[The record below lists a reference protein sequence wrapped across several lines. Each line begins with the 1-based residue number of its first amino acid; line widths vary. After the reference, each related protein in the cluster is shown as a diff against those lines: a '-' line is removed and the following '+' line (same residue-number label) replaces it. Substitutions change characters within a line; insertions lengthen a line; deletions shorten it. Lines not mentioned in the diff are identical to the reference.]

1 MTIKEYNSFIDSDSR
16 KLYAFAYKMLKNQ
29 QESEDIVQNVLV
41 KLWKKRD
48 ELDNIN
54 NLKTLALTMTKNECI
69 DVLRR
74 WRFSE
79 KNAVD
84 SAAQQ
89 EKSDSLSPLE
99 NMVSD
104 ETRNMMRQIISD
116 MESPYKEIIT
126 MREIEGLPYEEIAG
140 MTSLTVNNLRVI
152 VSRARHIIK
161 EEYLK
166 KHGPYGK

>member
-29 QESEDIVQNVLV
+29 QESEDIWQNVLV

-79 KNAVD
+79 KNDVD
-84 SAAQQ
+84 STAQQ
-89 EKSDSLSPLE
+89 ETSDSLSPLE

-152 VSRARHIIK
+152 VSRARQMIK

>member
-1 MTIKEYNSFIDSDSR
+1 MTIKEYNGFIDSESR

-54 NLKTLALTMTKNECI
+54 NLRTLASTRTQNECI

-79 KNAVD
+79 KNDVD
-84 SAAQQ
+84 STAQQ

-104 ETRNMMRQIISD
+104 ETKNMMRQIISD
-116 MESPYKEIIT
+116 LESP
-126 MREIEGLPYEEIAG
+126 
-140 MTSLTVNNLRVI
+140 
-152 VSRARHIIK
+152 
-161 EEYLK
+161 
-166 KHGPYGK
+166 

>member
-79 KNAVD
+79 KNDVD
-84 SAAQQ
+84 STAQQ
-89 EKSDSLSPLE
+89 ETSDSLSPLE

-152 VSRARHIIK
+152 VSRARQMIK

-166 KHGPYGK
+166 KHGPYGN

>member
-1 MTIKEYNSFIDSDSR
+1 MTITEYNGFIDSESR

-41 KLWKKRD
+41 KLWKKRY

-54 NLKTLALTMTKNECI
+54 NLKTLAITMTKNECI

-79 KNAVD
+79 KSDVD

-116 MESPYKEIIT
+116 MESPYKEVIT

-152 VSRARHIIK
+152 VARARQIIK

-166 KHGPYGK
+166 KHGSYGK

>member
-1 MTIKEYNSFIDSDSR
+1 MTIKEYNGFIDSESR

-54 NLKTLALTMTKNECI
+54 NLRTLAITMTKNECI

-79 KNAVD
+79 KNDVD
-84 SAAQQ
+84 STAQQ

-152 VSRARHIIK
+152 VSRARQMIK

>member
-1 MTIKEYNSFIDSDSR
+1 MTIKEYNGFIDSESR
-16 KLYAFAYKMLKNQ
+16 KLYAFAFKMLKNQ

-54 NLKTLALTMTKNECI
+54 NLRTLALTMTKNECI

-79 KNAVD
+79 KSDVD
-84 SAAQQ
+84 GVAQQ

-104 ETRNMMRQIISD
+104 ETKNMMRQIISD
-116 MESPYKEIIT
+116 LESPYKEIIT

-152 VSRARHIIK
+152 VSRARQMIK

>member
-1 MTIKEYNSFIDSDSR
+1 MTITEYNGFIDSESR

-54 NLKTLALTMTKNECI
+54 NLRTLALTMTKNECI

-79 KNAVD
+79 KSDVD
-84 SAAQQ
+84 GVAQQ

-104 ETRNMMRQIISD
+104 ETKNMMRQIISD
-116 MESPYKEIIT
+116 LESPYKEIIT

-152 VSRARHIIK
+152 VSRARQMIK

>member
-1 MTIKEYNSFIDSDSR
+1 MTITEYNGFIDSESR

-54 NLKTLALTMTKNECI
+54 NLKTLAITMTKNECI

-79 KNAVD
+79 KSDVD

-89 EKSDSLSPLE
+89 EKSDSFSPLE

-116 MESPYKEIIT
+116 MESPYKEVIT

-152 VSRARHIIK
+152 VSRARQIIK

>member
-1 MTIKEYNSFIDSDSR
+1 MTIKEYNGFIDSESR

-54 NLKTLALTMTKNECI
+54 NLRTLALTMTKNECI

-79 KNAVD
+79 KSDVD
-84 SAAQQ
+84 GVAQQ

-104 ETRNMMRQIISD
+104 ETKNMMRQIISD
-116 MESPYKEIIT
+116 LESPYKEIIT

-152 VSRARHIIK
+152 VSRARQMIK

>member
-1 MTIKEYNSFIDSDSR
+1 MTITEYNGFIDSESR

-54 NLKTLALTMTKNECI
+54 NLKTLAITMTKNECI

-79 KNAVD
+79 KSDVD

-116 MESPYKEIIT
+116 MESPYKEVIT

-152 VSRARHIIK
+152 VSRARQIIK

>member
-1 MTIKEYNSFIDSDSR
+1 MTITEYNGFIDSESR

-54 NLKTLALTMTKNECI
+54 NLKTLAITMTKNECI

-79 KNAVD
+79 KSDVD

-116 MESPYKEIIT
+116 MESPYKEVIT

-152 VSRARHIIK
+152 VSRARQIIK

-166 KHGPYGK
+166 KHGSYGK

>member
-79 KNAVD
+79 KNDVD
-84 SAAQQ
+84 STAQQ
-89 EKSDSLSPLE
+89 ETSDSLSPLE

-152 VSRARHIIK
+152 VSRARQMIK

>member
-1 MTIKEYNSFIDSDSR
+1 MTIKEYNGFIDSESR

-54 NLKTLALTMTKNECI
+54 NLRTLALTMTKNECI

-79 KNAVD
+79 KSDVD
-84 SAAQQ
+84 GVAQQ
-89 EKSDSLSPLE
+89 EKSNSLSPLE

-104 ETRNMMRQIISD
+104 ETKNMMRQIISD
-116 MESPYKEIIT
+116 LESPYKEIIT

-152 VSRARHIIK
+152 VSRARQMIK

>member
-1 MTIKEYNSFIDSDSR
+1 MTITEYNGFIDSESR
-16 KLYAFAYKMLKNQ
+16 KLYAFAYRMLKNQ

-54 NLKTLALTMTKNECI
+54 NLRTLALTMTKNECI

-79 KNAVD
+79 KSDVD
-84 SAAQQ
+84 GVAQQ

-104 ETRNMMRQIISD
+104 ETKNMMRQIISD
-116 MESPYKEIIT
+116 LESPYKEMIT

-152 VSRARHIIK
+152 VSRARQMIK

>member
-1 MTIKEYNSFIDSDSR
+1 MTITEYNGFIDSESR

-54 NLKTLALTMTKNECI
+54 NLKTLAITMTKNECI

-79 KNAVD
+79 KSDVD

-104 ETRNMMRQIISD
+104 ETRNVMRQIISD
-116 MESPYKEIIT
+116 MESPYKEVIT

-152 VSRARHIIK
+152 VSRARQIIK

-166 KHGPYGK
+166 KHGSYGK

>member
-1 MTIKEYNSFIDSDSR
+1 MTITEYNGFIDSESR

-54 NLKTLALTMTKNECI
+54 NLRTLALTMTKNECI

-79 KNAVD
+79 KSDVD
-84 SAAQQ
+84 GVAQQ
-89 EKSDSLSPLE
+89 EKSNSLSPLE

-104 ETRNMMRQIISD
+104 ETKNMMRQIISD
-116 MESPYKEIIT
+116 LESPYKEIIT

-152 VSRARHIIK
+152 VSRARQMIK

>member
-1 MTIKEYNSFIDSDSR
+1 MTIKEYNGFIDSESR

-54 NLKTLALTMTKNECI
+54 NLRTLALTMTKNECI

-79 KNAVD
+79 KSDVD
-84 SAAQQ
+84 GVAQQ

-104 ETRNMMRQIISD
+104 ETKNMMRQIISD
-116 MESPYKEIIT
+116 LESPYKEIIT
-126 MREIEGLPYEEIAG
+126 MREIEVLPYEEIAG

-152 VSRARHIIK
+152 VSRARQMIK